1 MGIWIRNQDRGLGKY
16 INFLPPVINC
26 EGKPDPKIPFCTIP
40 GKVLNVQVMGCDIND
55 NEDVLGVYNSE
66 DEAMQVLDMIQDH
79 IAELYILPIQGH
91 ANFKYGPI
99 FQMPPAGFSGE
110 EEQRGPREV
119 DLFRKVREYIRQ
131 DENYVPRKHETIGGM
146 WTTDTWR
153 KKGIVYQL
161 TDEGYTSRIFSKEL
175 ELDVIETMHG
185 ITWKNGDIK
194 ALEAA
199 FLIVSKD
206 KESDSNG
213 NVRP

>member
-1 MGIWIRNQDRGLGKY
+1 MSIWFRGQDKSILYHADNIWVEGNGINIETVGASIFRLG
-16 INFLPPVINC
+16 
-26 EGKPDPKIPFCTIP
+26 E
-40 GKVLNVQVMGCDIND
+40 
-55 NEDVLGVYNSE
+55 YNSRT
-66 DEAMQVLDMIQDH
+66 EAMQVLNMIQNQ
-79 IAELYILPIQGH
+79 IETIEY
-91 ANFKYGPI
+91 FKFTGKDRDMPCPP
-99 FQMPPAGFSGE
+99 FVFEMPPAGFSGE

>member
-1 MGIWIRNQDRGLGKY
+1 MGIWIRDQDRRVLCCANDIWVEG
-16 INFLPPVINC
+16 NVINV
-26 EGKPDPKIPFCTIP
+26 ETAGDSI
-40 GKVLNVQVMGCDIND
+40 LQ
-55 NEDVLGVYNSE
+55 LGFYNSE

-79 IAELYILPIQGH
+79 IAWIRDQDRELYILPIQGH